1 VQHTFTL
8 SPRVVN
14 TLEVGVSSDSSRNVS
29 DPFPVLQLDSYSPM
43 GSANPNARTVRND
56 FWIEHAIGT
65 RLNKHSLRISTGWQ
79 HQQLHS
85 FAPKYPAGSFRF
97 TSGLTSLPGINNT
110 GHAFASYL
118 LGLSD
123 LAEVS
128 LVE

>member
-1 VQHTFTL
+1 
-8 SPRVVN
+8 
-14 TLEVGVSSDSSRNVS
+14 
-29 DPFPVLQLDSYSPM
+29 
-43 GSANPNARTVRND
+43 
-56 FWIEHAIGT
+56 
-65 RLNKHSLRISTGWQ
+65 SLRISTGWQ

-128 LVE
+128 LVESPSYFRRNVVNVSARDTWEVNPVLTVSSGLNLEVATPRIEKFDRQ